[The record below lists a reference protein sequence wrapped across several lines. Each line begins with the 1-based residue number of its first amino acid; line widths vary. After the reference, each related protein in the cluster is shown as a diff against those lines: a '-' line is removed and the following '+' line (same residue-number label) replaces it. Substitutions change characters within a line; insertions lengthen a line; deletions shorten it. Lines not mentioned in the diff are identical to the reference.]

1 MSSEPLA
8 EPMMTVV
15 QALPAADTDSEM
27 LYQNA
32 WVSSTPGIRARAV
45 GLSSRAA
52 LGIFITVSICRGGR
66 NDALQRLGGALDD
79 D

>member
-32 WVSSTPGIRARAV
+32 WVSSTPV
-45 GLSSRAA
+45 FVPVLW
-52 LGIFITVSICRGGR
+52 
-66 NDALQRLGGALDD
+66 D
-79 D
+79 